1 MTLTSVKE
9 ISLYKFVCPQT
20 SGGCVGSGAGG
31 AGGSG
36 GARGGSLRTPLA
48 RTPVTFNASQVA
60 SEYRY
65 TLRLLPHVT
74 IMSPKLNVT
83 LLYRSYNWF

>member
-1 MTLTSVKE
+1 MFKVYNSKVMVYTV
-9 ISLYKFVCPQT
+9 FVPQT
-20 SGGCVGSGAGG
+20 SGGCGGSVGG

-60 SEYRY
+60 SKYNVY
-65 TLRLLPHVT
+65 TLLRVSKANACRVAYGLT
-74 IMSPKLNVT
+74 
-83 LLYRSYNWF
+83 